1 MRTLVIDDNTAFR
14 WMLAEWLRKEGHDAR
29 DFNGDLST
37 FADHEYGQYDVLILD
52 LMMPK
57 ANGLTLIS
65 RIRQVCP
72 RTRIIIVSAAADV
85 RVAIEAIKEG
95 AEACLEKP
103 VDFDCLRKELKR
115 IETFLNGDSSSTV
128 PGLGLRYA

>member
-1 MRTLVIDDNTAFR
+1 MRILVIDDNPAFR
-14 WMLAEWLRKEGHDAR
+14 WMLTEWLRKEGHDAR
-29 DFNGDLST
+29 DMGDELQEVE
-37 FADHEYGQYDVLILD
+37 DHEYAQYDVLILD

-57 ANGLTLIS
+57 ANGLTLMS

-72 RTRIIIVSAAADV
+72 RSKIIVISAAADV
-85 RVAIEAIKEG
+85 RVAVEATKAG

-103 VDFDCLRKELKR
+103 VDFECLHNELTRLKNVLQA
-115 IETFLNGDSSSTV
+115 ECSAT